1 MRIVHALGWY
11 FPDSLGG
18 TEVYV
23 AALSRYL
30 REGGHEVLVAAPD
43 ARSEVARSYEHD
55 GVEVYRYPIPQRPT
69 RAEVQSRSAT
79 RGTGDFHRWLER
91 TKPDV
96 FHCHSLVTG
105 LGLEELRVARALGA
119 RVIATCHTPSLGFLC
134 QRGTMMS
141 WGRELC
147 DGIAEPAKCASCS
160 LQARGL
166 PEPMARWMG
175 ALPQG
180 LSEMGG
186 RIPGRLG
193 TAIGM
198 KDLIRRN
205 AALQRELLD
214 TVDAFV
220 LLTAWALKA
229 VAANQGSERKL
240 ALNRLGIEANGFA
253 RPAGQR
259 SSRDPIRFGYLGR
272 FHEPKGI
279 FVLAEAIRSL
289 PRSLPL
295 SVELRGPMLSDG
307 DRVAREKLEAMLG
320 GDSRIRFAPAV
331 EHEDTGR
338 VLAGYDVLLCP
349 SICLE
354 GGPTVAME
362 AQAVGTPVIGSR
374 IGGLAEI
381 VEDGANGRLL
391 PPGDSKALESS
402 IREVAEDPKRIE
414 RWRSRLPAPRT
425 MDEVARDYMTLYR
438 EGGAA

>member
-18 TEVYV
+18 TEIYV

-30 REGGHEVLVAAPD
+30 REEGHEVLVAAPD
-43 ARSEVARSYEHD
+43 ARNEEARSYDHD
-55 GVEVYRYPIPQRPT
+55 GAEVYRYPIPPRPT
-69 RAEVQSRSAT
+69 REEVQSRSGT
-79 RGTGDFHRWLER
+79 RGTADFHRWLER

-105 LGLEELRVARALGA
+105 LGLEELRFARGLGA

-134 QRGTMMS
+134 QRGTMMR

-166 PEPMARWMG
+166 PVPIARWMG
-175 ALPQG
+175 ALPQD

-186 RIPGRLG
+186 RIPGPFG

-205 AALQRELLD
+205 AALQSDLLD

-220 LLTAWALKA
+220 LLTDWALRA

-240 ALNRLGIEANGFA
+240 VLNRLGIETNGVA
-253 RPAGQR
+253 RPARER
-259 SSRDPIRFGYLGR
+259 SSRGPIRFGYLGR

-295 SVELRGPMLSDG
+295 SVELRGPMLSDD
-307 DRVAREKLEAMLG
+307 DRVAREKLEAMLE

-331 EHEDTGR
+331 EHEETGR

-354 GGPTVAME
+354 GGPTVAIE
-362 AQAVGTPVIGSR
+362 AHAVGTPVIGSR

-391 PPGDSKALESS
+391 PPGDSQALGSS
-402 IREVAEDPKRIE
+402 IREVAEDPERIE
-414 RWRSRLPAPRT
+414 SWRSRLPAPRT
-425 MDEVARDYMTLYR
+425 MDEVARDYVKLYQ
-438 EGGAA
+438 GGRAA

>member
-30 REGGHEVLVAAPD
+30 REGGHEVLIAAPD
-43 ARSEVARSYEHD
+43 ARSEEARSYEHD
-55 GVEVYRYPIPQRPT
+55 GVEVYRYPIPPRPT
-69 RAEVQSRSAT
+69 REEVQSRSAI
-79 RGTGDFHRWLER
+79 RGSGDFHRWLER

-105 LGLEELRVARALGA
+105 LGLPELRLARALGA
-119 RVIATCHTPSLGFLC
+119 RLIATCHTPSLGFLC
-134 QRGTMMS
+134 QRGTMMR

-147 DGIAEPAKCASCS
+147 DGIVEPAKCASCS

-166 PEPMARWMG
+166 PGPLARWMG
-175 ALPQG
+175 ALPQE
-180 LSEMGG
+180 LSERGG

-198 KDLIRRN
+198 TDLIRRN
-205 AALQRELLD
+205 AELQRELLD

-220 LLTAWALKA
+220 LLTDWALKT

-240 ALNRLGIEANGFA
+240 VLNRLGIAANGFA
-253 RPAGQR
+253 RAPERR
-259 SSRDPIRFGYLGR
+259 SPGGPLRFGYLGR
-272 FHEPKGI
+272 FHETKGI
-279 FVLAEAIRSL
+279 FVLADALRSL

-295 SVELRGPMLSDG
+295 SVELRGPLLSDE
-307 DRVAREKLEAMLG
+307 DRAVRGRLEAMLA
-320 GDSRIRFAPAV
+320 GDSRIQFAPAV
-331 EHEDTGR
+331 EHRDIAR

-349 SICLE
+349 SVWLE

-374 IGGLAEI
+374 MGGLAEI

-391 PPGDSKALESS
+391 PPGDTAALASC
-402 IREVAEDPKRIE
+402 IREIVEDPE
-414 RWRSRLPAPRT
+414 RVVEWRSHLPSPRT
-425 MDEVARDYMTLYR
+425 MEEVARDYMALYR
-438 EGGAA
+438 EACAA